1 MEFAR
6 QPLRGEVCA
15 EATALLQG
23 TQVIVCM
30 ADPLTLGA
38 FSLLPPI
45 SEGLIGAYTT
55 ESEVVEITKSCC
67 PDLLFVTEDLEEGCG
82 ISLVRKTKLACPDT
96 ICLVFLRTET
106 KSMVH
111 QCIEAGAEGAMFV
124 SSLGGRGDGD
134 FMGALR
140 KTLHGGI
147 YYPRDVLQ
155 AADFANNPQHL
166 LPSDLTKKESEVL
179 SCLASGSTNKEIA
192 ERLFVSVET
201 VKSHVSAVIG
211 KLGVRNRQAA
221 AVVAIQAGVVM

>member
-1 MEFAR
+1 M
-6 QPLRGEVCA
+6 
-15 EATALLQG
+15 
-23 TQVIVCM
+23 
-30 ADPLTLGA
+30 
-38 FSLLPPI
+38 
-45 SEGLIGAYTT
+45 
-55 ESEVVEITKSCC
+55 
-67 PDLLFVTEDLEEGCG
+67 
-82 ISLVRKTKLACPDT
+82 
-96 ICLVFLRTET
+96 
-106 KSMVH
+106 
-111 QCIEAGAEGAMFV
+111 

-147 YYPRDVLQ
+147 YYPRDVLK

-179 SCLASGSTNKEIA
+179 SCLTSGSTNKEIA

-221 AVVAIQAGVVM
+221 AVVAIQAGMAM